1 MMPVVVCSSLLTAL
15 GLVEASQIGVVEHLE
30 AEETGEGPVE
40 VEPVLEEPVEV
51 GPVEVGP
58 VLEEP
63 VEVGPVPEDFAAVE

>member
-15 GLVEASQIGVVEHLE
+15 GLVEASQIGVVEHLG
-30 AEETGEGPVE
+30 AEETGEG
-40 VEPVLEEPVEV
+40 PVEV

>member
-15 GLVEASQIGVVEHLE
+15 GLVEASQIGVVEHLG

-40 VEPVLEEPVEV
+40 VEPVLEE
-51 GPVEVGP
+51 PVEVGP